1 MTRKR
6 IDPPKLLGGWDEVDG
21 ALRRIGDLQREI
33 ELEEAAM
40 QESIDKAKNDA
51 ADRAKPAK
59 DEITKLEAQLSLFAD
74 LHRDDL
80 GKKKSRELNHGV
92 VGYRKSTKAVLP
104 RGESKLLEI
113 IRRLREKGMTDCI
126 ISPSPKI
133 DKDALKKYPPNDVVE
148 VGASLEVTDTFWYE
162 VTRDELQQ

>member
-1 MTRKR
+1 MARKR

-59 DEITKLEAQLSLFAD
+59 D
-74 LHRDDL
+74 
-80 GKKKSRELNHGV
+80 G
-92 VGYRKSTKAVLP
+92 
-104 RGESKLLEI
+104 
-113 IRRLREKGMTDCI
+113 
-126 ISPSPKI
+126 
-133 DKDALKKYPPNDVVE
+133 
-148 VGASLEVTDTFWYE
+148 
-162 VTRDELQQ
+162 